1 MTPSNENAIGS
12 AVQPLTGVRVIDV
25 TQIMAGPYCSML
37 LGDMGADVI
46 KIEKPD
52 GGDDV
57 RRSGPP
63 FVSGVS
69 ATFLNISRNKRSVVI
84 DMKRPE
90 GAEIVRGMA
99 KDADIFVQNL
109 RPGRL
114 ESFGLGY
121 DEIRAVN
128 PAIVYATISGFGRT
142 GPYKD
147 KPGFDL
153 ITQGYS
159 GIMSVTGHPGQ
170 PPVKV
175 SVPITDLN
183 AGLFTAYGIL
193 AAYVNR
199 LKTGVGQ
206 HVDSS
211 LMEAGV
217 AYTMW
222 ESAIYF
228 TTGRSPGP
236 NGSAHQI
243 SAPYQALPVSDGYI
257 TVGGANQRNWQR
269 FCRAIDREDLIA
281 DPRFENN
288 AGRMAN
294 RPALE
299 EELGKTLTT
308 QPASHWLSVLEA
320 AGVPCGPINDMA
332 QVYADPQVI
341 ARDMVVEV
349 EHPAA
354 GTIRNVGIP
363 VKFSETP
370 GSIRRPPPRFAEHT
384 EEVLGEFGY
393 STDEIDWAQ
402 KTGHRQDVSG
412 RVIRPRRRRTWPL
425 TASERSSMPSA

>member
-1 MTPSNENAIGS
+1 
-12 AVQPLTGVRVIDV
+12 
-25 TQIMAGPYCSML
+25 MAGPFCTML

-63 FVSGVS
+63 FVAGES
-69 ATFLNISRNKRSVVI
+69 ATFLNIGRNKRSVVI
-84 DMKRPE
+84 DMKQTE
-90 GAEIVRGMA
+90 GTEIVRNMA
-99 KDADIFVQNL
+99 RDADILVQNL

-114 ESFGLGY
+114 EGFGLGY
-121 DEIRAVN
+121 EDVRAVN
-128 PAIVYATISGFGRT
+128 PAIVYATITGFGRT

-153 ITQGYS
+153 MAQGYS
-159 GIMSVTGHPGQ
+159 GIMGVTGHPGQ

-199 LKTGVGQ
+199 LKTGKGQ

-217 AYTMW
+217 AYTIW

-228 TTGRSPGP
+228 TSGRLPGP

-243 SAPYQALPVSDGYI
+243 SAPYQALPTSDGYI
-257 TVGGANQRNWQR
+257 TVGGANQRNWER
-269 FCRAIDREDLIA
+269 LCRAIGRAELIT
-281 DPRFENN
+281 DPRFEVN

-299 EELGKTLTT
+299 ATLGETLKT
-308 QPASHWLSVLEA
+308 QPMAHWLSILEA
-320 AGVPCGPINDMA
+320 AGVPCGPIYDIS

-349 EHPAA
+349 EHPTA

-370 GSIRRPPPRFAEHT
+370 GNIRRPPPRFGEHT
-384 EEVLGEFGY
+384 EEVLTEFGY
-393 STDEIDWAQ
+393 TTDEIDSLRDRGIV
-402 KTGHRQDVSG
+402 KTLQDV
-412 RVIRPRRRRTWPL
+412 
-425 TASERSSMPSA
+425 

>member
-1 MTPSNENAIGS
+1 M
-12 AVQPLTGVRVIDV
+12 QPLTGVRVIDV
-25 TQIMAGPYCSML
+25 TQIMAGPFCTML

-63 FVSGVS
+63 FVAGES
-69 ATFLNISRNKRSVVI
+69 ATFLNIGRNKRSVVI
-84 DMKRPE
+84 DMKQTE
-90 GAEIVRGMA
+90 GTEIVRNMA
-99 KDADIFVQNL
+99 READILVQNL

-114 ESFGLGY
+114 EGFGLGY
-121 DEIRAVN
+121 ENVRAVN
-128 PAIVYATISGFGRT
+128 PAIVYATITGFGRT

-153 ITQGYS
+153 MAQGYS
-159 GIMSVTGHPGQ
+159 GIMGVTGHPGQ

-199 LKTGVGQ
+199 LKTGKGQ

-217 AYTMW
+217 AYTIW

-228 TTGRSPGP
+228 TSGRLPGP

-243 SAPYQALPVSDGYI
+243 SAPYQALPTSDGYI
-257 TVGGANQRNWQR
+257 TVGGANQRNWER
-269 FCRAIDREDLIA
+269 LCRAIGRAELIT
-281 DPRFENN
+281 DPRFEVN

-299 EELGKTLTT
+299 ATLGETLKT
-308 QPASHWLSVLEA
+308 QPMAHWLSILEA
-320 AGVPCGPINDMA
+320 AGVPCGPIYDIS

-349 EHPAA
+349 EHPTA

-370 GSIRRPPPRFAEHT
+370 GNIRRPPPRFGEHT
-384 EEVLGEFGY
+384 EEVLTEFGY
-393 STDEIDWAQ
+393 TTGEIDSLRDRGIV
-402 KTGHRQDVSG
+402 KTLQDV
-412 RVIRPRRRRTWPL
+412 
-425 TASERSSMPSA
+425 

>member
-1 MTPSNENAIGS
+1 
-12 AVQPLTGVRVIDV
+12 
-25 TQIMAGPYCSML
+25 MAGPFCTML

-63 FVSGVS
+63 FVAGES
-69 ATFLNISRNKRSVVI
+69 ATFLNIGRNKRSVVI
-84 DMKRPE
+84 DMKQTE
-90 GAEIVRGMA
+90 GTEIVRNMA
-99 KDADIFVQNL
+99 RDADILVQNL

-114 ESFGLGY
+114 EGFGLGY
-121 DEIRAVN
+121 ENVRAVN
-128 PAIVYATISGFGRT
+128 PAIVYATITGFGRT

-153 ITQGYS
+153 MAQGYS
-159 GIMSVTGHPGQ
+159 GIMGVTGHPGQ

-199 LKTGVGQ
+199 LKTGKGQ

-217 AYTMW
+217 AYTLW

-228 TTGRSPGP
+228 TSGRLPGP

-243 SAPYQALPVSDGYI
+243 SAPYQALPTSDGYI
-257 TVGGANQRNWQR
+257 TVGGANQRNWER
-269 FCRAIDREDLIA
+269 LCRAIGRAELIT
-281 DPRFENN
+281 DPRFEVN

-299 EELGKTLTT
+299 ATLSETLKT
-308 QPASHWLSVLEA
+308 QPMAHWLSVLEA
-320 AGVPCGPINDMA
+320 VGVPCGPINDIA

-349 EHPAA
+349 EHPTA

-370 GSIRRPPPRFAEHT
+370 GNIRRPPPRFGEHT
-384 EEVLGEFGY
+384 EEVLTEFGY
-393 STDEIDWAQ
+393 TTDEIDSLRDRGIV
-402 KTGHRQDVSG
+402 KTLQDV
-412 RVIRPRRRRTWPL
+412 
-425 TASERSSMPSA
+425 

>member
-1 MTPSNENAIGS
+1 
-12 AVQPLTGVRVIDV
+12 
-25 TQIMAGPYCSML
+25 MAGPFCTML

-63 FVSGVS
+63 FVAGES
-69 ATFLNISRNKRSVVI
+69 ATFLNIGRNKRSVVI

-90 GAEIVRGMA
+90 GTEIVRNMA
-99 KDADIFVQNL
+99 RDAEILVQNL

-121 DEIRAVN
+121 EDVRAVN
-128 PAIVYATISGFGRT
+128 PAIVYATITGFGRT

-153 ITQGYS
+153 MAQGYS
-159 GIMSVTGHPGQ
+159 GIMGVTGHPGQ

-199 LKTGVGQ
+199 LKTGKGQ

-217 AYTMW
+217 AYTIW

-228 TTGRSPGP
+228 TSGRLPGP

-243 SAPYQALPVSDGYI
+243 SAPYQALPTSDGYI
-257 TVGGANQRNWQR
+257 TVGGANQRNWER
-269 FCRAIDREDLIA
+269 LCRAIGRAELIT
-281 DPRFENN
+281 DPRFEVN

-299 EELGKTLTT
+299 STLGETLKT
-308 QPASHWLSVLEA
+308 QPMAHWLSILEA
-320 AGVPCGPINDMA
+320 AGVPCGPIYDIS

-349 EHPAA
+349 EHPTA

-370 GSIRRPPPRFAEHT
+370 GNIRRPPPRFGEHT
-384 EEVLGEFGY
+384 EEVLTEFGY
-393 STDEIDWAQ
+393 TTDEIDSLRDRGIV
-402 KTGHRQDVSG
+402 KTLQDV
-412 RVIRPRRRRTWPL
+412 
-425 TASERSSMPSA
+425 

>member
-1 MTPSNENAIGS
+1 M
-12 AVQPLTGVRVIDV
+12 QPLTGVRVIDV
-25 TQIMAGPYCSML
+25 TQIMAGPFCTML

-63 FVSGVS
+63 FVAGES
-69 ATFLNISRNKRSVVI
+69 ATFLNIGRNKRSVVI
-84 DMKRPE
+84 DMKQTE
-90 GAEIVRGMA
+90 GTEIVRNMA
-99 KDADIFVQNL
+99 RDADILVQNL

-114 ESFGLGY
+114 EGFGLGY
-121 DEIRAVN
+121 EDVRAVN
-128 PAIVYATISGFGRT
+128 PAIVYATITGFGRT

-153 ITQGYS
+153 MAQGYS
-159 GIMSVTGHPGQ
+159 GIMGVTGHPGQ

-199 LKTGVGQ
+199 LKTGKGQ

-217 AYTMW
+217 AYTIW

-228 TTGRSPGP
+228 TSGRLPGP

-243 SAPYQALPVSDGYI
+243 SAPYQALPTSDGYI
-257 TVGGANQRNWQR
+257 TVGGANQRNWER
-269 FCRAIDREDLIA
+269 LCRAIGRAELIS
-281 DPRFENN
+281 DPRFEVN

-299 EELGKTLTT
+299 ATLGETLKT
-308 QPASHWLSVLEA
+308 QPMAHWLSILEA
-320 AGVPCGPINDMA
+320 AGVPCGPIYDIS

-349 EHPAA
+349 EHPTA

-370 GSIRRPPPRFAEHT
+370 GNIRRPPPRFGEHT
-384 EEVLGEFGY
+384 EEVLTEFGY
-393 STDEIDWAQ
+393 TTGEIDSLRDRGIV
-402 KTGHRQDVSG
+402 KTLQDV
-412 RVIRPRRRRTWPL
+412 
-425 TASERSSMPSA
+425 

>member
-1 MTPSNENAIGS
+1 M
-12 AVQPLTGVRVIDV
+12 QPLTGVQVIDV
-25 TQIMAGPYCSML
+25 TQIMAGPFCTML

-63 FVSGVS
+63 FVAGES
-69 ATFLNISRNKRSVVI
+69 ATFLNIGRNKRSVVI

-90 GAEIVRGMA
+90 GTEIVRNMA
-99 KDADIFVQNL
+99 RDADILVQNL

-114 ESFGLGY
+114 EGFGLGY
-121 DEIRAVN
+121 ENVRAVN
-128 PAIVYATISGFGRT
+128 PAIVYATITGFGRT

-153 ITQGYS
+153 MAQGYS
-159 GIMSVTGHPGQ
+159 GIMGVTGHPGQ

-199 LKTGVGQ
+199 LKTGKGQ

-217 AYTMW
+217 AYTIW

-228 TTGRSPGP
+228 TSGRLPGP

-243 SAPYQALPVSDGYI
+243 SAPYQALPTSDGYI
-257 TVGGANQRNWQR
+257 TVGGANQRNWER
-269 FCRAIDREDLIA
+269 LCRAIGRAELIT
-281 DPRFENN
+281 DPRFEVN

-299 EELGKTLTT
+299 ATLGETLKT
-308 QPASHWLSVLEA
+308 QPMAHWLSILEA
-320 AGVPCGPINDMA
+320 AGVPCGPIYDIS

-349 EHPAA
+349 EHPTA

-370 GSIRRPPPRFAEHT
+370 GNIRRPPPRFGEHT
-384 EEVLGEFGY
+384 EEVLTEFGY
-393 STDEIDWAQ
+393 TTGEIDSLRDRGIV
-402 KTGHRQDVSG
+402 KTLQDV
-412 RVIRPRRRRTWPL
+412 
-425 TASERSSMPSA
+425 

>member
-1 MTPSNENAIGS
+1 
-12 AVQPLTGVRVIDV
+12 
-25 TQIMAGPYCSML
+25 MAGPFCTML

-63 FVSGVS
+63 FVAGES
-69 ATFLNISRNKRSVVI
+69 ATFLNIGRNKRSVVI
-84 DMKRPE
+84 DMKQTE
-90 GAEIVRGMA
+90 GTEIVRNMA
-99 KDADIFVQNL
+99 READILVQNL

-114 ESFGLGY
+114 EGFGLGY
-121 DEIRAVN
+121 EDVRAVN
-128 PAIVYATISGFGRT
+128 PAIVYATITGFGRT

-153 ITQGYS
+153 MAQGYS
-159 GIMSVTGHPGQ
+159 GIMGVTGHPGQ

-199 LKTGVGQ
+199 LKTGKGQ

-217 AYTMW
+217 AYTLW

-228 TTGRSPGP
+228 TSGRLPGP

-243 SAPYQALPVSDGYI
+243 SAPYQALPTSDGYI
-257 TVGGANQRNWQR
+257 TVGGANQRNWER
-269 FCRAIDREDLIA
+269 LCRAIGRAELIT
-281 DPRFENN
+281 DPRFEAN

-299 EELGKTLTT
+299 ATLSETLKT
-308 QPASHWLSVLEA
+308 QPMAHWLSVLEA
-320 AGVPCGPINDMA
+320 AGVPCGPIYDIS
-332 QVYADPQVI
+332 QVYADPQVV

-349 EHPAA
+349 EHPTA

-370 GSIRRPPPRFAEHT
+370 GNIRRPPPLFGEHT
-384 EEVLGEFGY
+384 AEVLAEFGY
-393 STDEIDWAQ
+393 TTGEIDTLRDRGIV
-402 KTGHRQDVSG
+402 KTLQDV
-412 RVIRPRRRRTWPL
+412 
-425 TASERSSMPSA
+425 

>member
-1 MTPSNENAIGS
+1 
-12 AVQPLTGVRVIDV
+12 
-25 TQIMAGPYCSML
+25 MAGPFCTML

-63 FVSGVS
+63 FVAGES
-69 ATFLNISRNKRSVVI
+69 ATFLNIGRNKRSVVI

-90 GAEIVRGMA
+90 GTEIVRNMA
-99 KDADIFVQNL
+99 RDAEILVQNL

-114 ESFGLGY
+114 EGFGLGY
-121 DEIRAVN
+121 EDVRAVN
-128 PAIVYATISGFGRT
+128 PAIVYATITGFGRT

-153 ITQGYS
+153 MAQGYS
-159 GIMSVTGHPGQ
+159 GIMGVTGHPGQ

-199 LKTGVGQ
+199 LKTGKGQ

-217 AYTMW
+217 AYTIW

-228 TTGRSPGP
+228 TSGRLPGP

-243 SAPYQALPVSDGYI
+243 SAPYQALPTSDGYI
-257 TVGGANQRNWQR
+257 TVGGANQRNWER
-269 FCRAIDREDLIA
+269 LCRAIGRAELIT
-281 DPRFENN
+281 DPRFEVN

-299 EELGKTLTT
+299 STLGETLKT
-308 QPASHWLSVLEA
+308 QPMAHWLSILEA
-320 AGVPCGPINDMA
+320 AGVPCGPIYDIA

-349 EHPAA
+349 EHPTA

-370 GSIRRPPPRFAEHT
+370 GNIRRPPPRFGEHT
-384 EEVLGEFGY
+384 EEVLAEFGY
-393 STDEIDWAQ
+393 TTGEIDTLRDRGIV
-402 KTGHRQDVSG
+402 KTLQDV
-412 RVIRPRRRRTWPL
+412 
-425 TASERSSMPSA
+425 

>member
-1 MTPSNENAIGS
+1 
-12 AVQPLTGVRVIDV
+12 
-25 TQIMAGPYCSML
+25 MAGPFCTML

-63 FVSGVS
+63 FVAGES
-69 ATFLNISRNKRSVVI
+69 ATFLNIGRNKRSVVI
-84 DMKRPE
+84 DMKQTE
-90 GAEIVRGMA
+90 GTEIVRNMA
-99 KDADIFVQNL
+99 RDADILVQNL

-114 ESFGLGY
+114 EGFGLGY
-121 DEIRAVN
+121 EDVRAVN
-128 PAIVYATISGFGRT
+128 PAIVYATITGFGRT

-153 ITQGYS
+153 MAQGYS
-159 GIMSVTGHPGQ
+159 GIMGVTGHPGQ

-199 LKTGVGQ
+199 LKTGKGQ

-217 AYTMW
+217 AYTIW

-228 TTGRSPGP
+228 TSGRLPGP

-243 SAPYQALPVSDGYI
+243 SAPYQALPTSDGYI
-257 TVGGANQRNWQR
+257 TVGGANQRNWER
-269 FCRAIDREDLIA
+269 LCRAIGRAELIT
-281 DPRFENN
+281 DPRFEVN

-299 EELGKTLTT
+299 ATLGETLKT
-308 QPASHWLSVLEA
+308 QPMAHWLSILEA
-320 AGVPCGPINDMA
+320 AGVPCGPIYDIS

-349 EHPAA
+349 EHPTA

-370 GSIRRPPPRFAEHT
+370 GNIRRPPPLFGEHT
-384 EEVLGEFGY
+384 AEVLAEFGY
-393 STDEIDWAQ
+393 TTGEIDTLRDRGIV
-402 KTGHRQDVSG
+402 KTLQDV
-412 RVIRPRRRRTWPL
+412 
-425 TASERSSMPSA
+425 

>member
-1 MTPSNENAIGS
+1 
-12 AVQPLTGVRVIDV
+12 
-25 TQIMAGPYCSML
+25 MAGPYCAML

-63 FVSGVS
+63 FIAGDS
-69 ATFLNISRNKRSVVI
+69 AAFLNISRNKRSVVI
-84 DMKRPE
+84 DLKTAE
-90 GAEIVRGMA
+90 GAAIVKGMA
-99 KDADIFVQNL
+99 KDSDVFLQNL

-114 ESFGLGY
+114 DNFGLGY
-121 DEIRAVN
+121 DELAAIN
-128 PAIVYATISGFGRT
+128 PALVYATITGYGRT

-153 ITQGYS
+153 MAQGLG
-159 GIMSVTGHPGQ
+159 GIMGVTGHPGQ

-183 AGLFTAYGIL
+183 AGLFTAFGIL
-193 AAYVNR
+193 AAYINR
-199 LKTGVGQ
+199 LKTGQGQ

-228 TTGRSPGP
+228 ATGVPPGP

-243 SAPYQALPVSDGYI
+243 SAPYQAFPTSDGYI
-257 TVGGANQRNWQR
+257 TIGGANQRNWER
-269 FCRAIDREDLIA
+269 LCHAIGRAELID
-281 DPRFENN
+281 DPRFTANTE
-288 AGRMAN
+288 RMVN

-299 EELGKTLTT
+299 ETLSETFKTQT
-308 QPASHWLSVLEA
+308 AEHWLKILDQ
-320 AGVPCGPINDMA
+320 AGLPCGPINDMA

-341 ARDMVVEV
+341 ARDMVVEID
-349 EHPAA
+349 HPAA
-354 GTIRNVGIP
+354 GTIQNVGIP
-363 VKFSETP
+363 IKFSETP
-370 GSIRRPPPRFAEHT
+370 GSIRRPPPRLGEHT
-384 EEVLGEFGY
+384 DEVLAEFGY
-393 STDEIDWAQ
+393 TTDEIAGL
-402 KTGHRQDVSG
+402 K
-412 RVIRPRRRRTWPL
+412 
-425 TASERSSMPSA
+425 ERGIVKSLGDA

>member
-1 MTPSNENAIGS
+1 
-12 AVQPLTGVRVIDV
+12 
-25 TQIMAGPYCSML
+25 MAGPFCTML

-63 FVSGVS
+63 FVAGES
-69 ATFLNISRNKRSVVI
+69 ATFLNIGRNKRSVVI
-84 DMKRPE
+84 DMKQTE
-90 GAEIVRGMA
+90 GTEIVRNMA
-99 KDADIFVQNL
+99 RDADILVQNL

-114 ESFGLGY
+114 EGFGLGY
-121 DEIRAVN
+121 ENVRAVN
-128 PAIVYATISGFGRT
+128 PAIVYATITGFGRT

-153 ITQGYS
+153 MAQGYS
-159 GIMSVTGHPGQ
+159 GIMGVTGHPGQ

-199 LKTGVGQ
+199 LKTGKGQ

-217 AYTMW
+217 AYTLW

-228 TTGRSPGP
+228 TSGRLPGP

-243 SAPYQALPVSDGYI
+243 SAPYQALPTSDGYI
-257 TVGGANQRNWQR
+257 TVGGANQRNWER
-269 FCRAIDREDLIA
+269 LCRAIGRAELIS
-281 DPRFENN
+281 DPRFEVN

-299 EELGKTLTT
+299 ATLGETLKT
-308 QPASHWLSVLEA
+308 QPMAHWLSILEA
-320 AGVPCGPINDMA
+320 AGVPCGPINDIS
-332 QVYADPQVI
+332 QVYADPQVV

-349 EHPAA
+349 EHPTA

-370 GSIRRPPPRFAEHT
+370 GNIRRPPPLFGEHT
-384 EEVLGEFGY
+384 AEVLAEFGY
-393 STDEIDWAQ
+393 TTGEIDTLRDRGIV
-402 KTGHRQDVSG
+402 KTLQDV
-412 RVIRPRRRRTWPL
+412 
-425 TASERSSMPSA
+425 

>member
-1 MTPSNENAIGS
+1 
-12 AVQPLTGVRVIDV
+12 
-25 TQIMAGPYCSML
+25 MAGPFCTML

-63 FVSGVS
+63 FVAGES
-69 ATFLNISRNKRSVVI
+69 ATFLNIGRNKRSVVI
-84 DMKRPE
+84 DMKQTE
-90 GAEIVRGMA
+90 GTEIVRNMA
-99 KDADIFVQNL
+99 RDADILVQNL

-114 ESFGLGY
+114 EGFGLGY
-121 DEIRAVN
+121 ENVRAVN
-128 PAIVYATISGFGRT
+128 PAIVYATITGFGRT

-153 ITQGYS
+153 MAQGYS
-159 GIMSVTGHPGQ
+159 GIMGVTGHPGQ

-199 LKTGVGQ
+199 LKTGKGQ

-217 AYTMW
+217 AYTLW

-228 TTGRSPGP
+228 TSGRLPGP

-243 SAPYQALPVSDGYI
+243 SAPYQALPTSDGYI
-257 TVGGANQRNWQR
+257 TVGGANQRNWER
-269 FCRAIDREDLIA
+269 LCRAIGRAELIT
-281 DPRFENN
+281 DPRFEVN

-299 EELGKTLTT
+299 ATLSETLKT
-308 QPASHWLSVLEA
+308 QPMAHWLSVLEA
-320 AGVPCGPINDMA
+320 VGVPCGPINDIA

-349 EHPAA
+349 EHPTA

-370 GSIRRPPPRFAEHT
+370 GNIRRPPPRFGEHT
-384 EEVLGEFGY
+384 EEVLTEFGY
-393 STDEIDWAQ
+393 TTDEIDTLRDRGIV
-402 KTGHRQDVSG
+402 KTLQDV
-412 RVIRPRRRRTWPL
+412 
-425 TASERSSMPSA
+425 

>member
-1 MTPSNENAIGS
+1 M
-12 AVQPLTGVRVIDV
+12 QPLSGVRLIDV
-25 TQIMAGPYCSML
+25 TQIMAGPFCTML

-63 FVSGVS
+63 FVAGES
-69 ATFLNISRNKRSVVI
+69 ATFLNIGRNKRSVVI

-90 GAEIVRGMA
+90 GAEIVRKMA
-99 KDADIFVQNL
+99 RDAEIFVQNL

-114 ESFGLGY
+114 EGFGLGY
-121 DEIRAVN
+121 DDVREVN
-128 PAIVYATISGFGRT
+128 PAIVYATITGYGRT
-142 GPYKD
+142 GPLKD

-153 ITQGYS
+153 MAQGHS

-228 TTGRSPGP
+228 TSGRIPEP

-243 SAPYQALPVSDGYI
+243 SAPYQALPTADGYI
-257 TVGGANQRNWQR
+257 TVGGANQRNWENI
-269 FCRAIDREDLIA
+269 CRTLGREELIS
-281 DPRFENN
+281 DPRFVNN

-299 EELGKTLTT
+299 ETLGETLKT
-308 QPASHWLSVLEA
+308 QPTAHWLSVLEKS
-320 AGVPCGPINDMA
+320 GVPSGPINDIA

-349 EHPAA
+349 EHPTA
-354 GTIRNVGIP
+354 GAIRNVGIP

-393 STDEIDWAQ
+393 STAEIDALRDRGIV
-402 KTGHRQDVSG
+402 KTLKDV
-412 RVIRPRRRRTWPL
+412 
-425 TASERSSMPSA
+425 

>member
-1 MTPSNENAIGS
+1 M
-12 AVQPLTGVRVIDV
+12 QPLSGTRVIDV
-25 TQIMAGPYCSML
+25 TQIMAGPFCTML

-63 FVSGVS
+63 FIAGHS
-69 ATFLNISRNKRSVVI
+69 AAFLNISRNKRSVVI
-84 DMKRPE
+84 DMKTAE
-90 GAEIVRGMA
+90 GVNIVKRMV
-99 KDADIFVQNL
+99 KDADVFVQNL
-109 RPGRL
+109 RPGRI
-114 ESFGLGY
+114 EGFGLGY
-121 DEIRAVN
+121 DDLSKVN
-128 PAIVYATISGFGRT
+128 PALIYATISGYGRT

-153 ITQGYS
+153 MAQGIG

-183 AGLFTAYGIL
+183 AGLFTAFGIL

-228 TTGRSPGP
+228 ATGTSPGP

-243 SAPYQALPVSDGYI
+243 SAPYQAFPTSDGYL
-257 TVGGANQRNWQR
+257 TVGGPNQRNWR
-269 FCRAIDREDLIA
+269 RICHAIDRLDLLE
-281 DPRFENN
+281 DPRFTTNTE
-288 AGRMAN
+288 RMEN

-299 EELGKTLTT
+299 ETLSETFKSQKTV
-308 QPASHWLSVLEA
+308 HWLKVLDD
-320 AGVPCGPINDMA
+320 AGVACGPINDMA

-341 ARDMVVEV
+341 ARDMMVEF
-349 EHPAA
+349 EHPTA
-354 GTIRNVGIP
+354 GKIRNVGIP
-363 VKFSETP
+363 VKFSQTP
-370 GSIRRPPPRFAEHT
+370 GSIRRPPPRLGEHT
-384 EEVLGEFGY
+384 DEVLAEFGY
-393 STDEIDWAQ
+393 TEA
-402 KTGHRQDVSG
+402 DVVG
-412 RVIRPRRRRTWPL
+412 L
-425 TASERSSMPSA
+425 KERGIVRSLGEA

>member
-1 MTPSNENAIGS
+1 M
-12 AVQPLTGVRVIDV
+12 QPLSGVRLIDV
-25 TQIMAGPYCSML
+25 TQIMAGPFCTML

-63 FVSGVS
+63 FVAGES
-69 ATFLNISRNKRSVVI
+69 ATFLNIGRNKRSVVI

-90 GAEIVRGMA
+90 GAEIVRSMT
-99 KDADIFVQNL
+99 KDAEIFVQNL

-114 ESFGLGY
+114 EGFGLGY
-121 DEIRAVN
+121 DEVRKVN
-128 PAIVYATISGFGRT
+128 PAIVYASITGYGRT
-142 GPYKD
+142 GPLKD

-153 ITQGYS
+153 MAQGHS

-199 LKTGVGQ
+199 LKTGEGQ

-243 SAPYQALPVSDGYI
+243 SAPYQALPTGDGYI
-257 TVGGANQRNWQR
+257 TVGGANQRNWENI
-269 FCRAIDREDLIA
+269 CRAIGREELIS
-281 DPRFENN
+281 DPRFLNN

-299 EELGKTLTT
+299 ATLGDTLQTKPT
-308 QPASHWLSVLEA
+308 AYWLTVLGE
-320 AGVPCGPINDMA
+320 AGVPSGPINDMA

-349 EHPAA
+349 EHPTA

-363 VKFSETP
+363 VKLSETP
-370 GSIRRPPPRFAEHT
+370 GNIRRPPPRFGEHT
-384 EEVLGEFGY
+384 EQVLGEFGY
-393 STDEIDWAQ
+393 STTEIDGLRDRGIV
-402 KTGHRQDVSG
+402 KTLQDV
-412 RVIRPRRRRTWPL
+412 
-425 TASERSSMPSA
+425 

>member
-1 MTPSNENAIGS
+1 M
-12 AVQPLTGVRVIDV
+12 QPLTGVRVIDV
-25 TQIMAGPYCSML
+25 TQIMAGPFCTML

-63 FVSGVS
+63 FVAGES
-69 ATFLNISRNKRSVVI
+69 ATFLNIGRNKRSVVV
-84 DMKRPE
+84 DMKQPE
-90 GAEIVRGMA
+90 GTEIIRKMA
-99 KDADIFVQNL
+99 RDADIFVQNL

-121 DEIRAVN
+121 DDVRAVN
-128 PAIVYATISGFGRT
+128 PAIVYATITGFGRT

-153 ITQGYS
+153 MAQGLS

-199 LKTGVGQ
+199 LKTGRGQ

-222 ESAIYF
+222 ESAIF
-228 TTGRSPGP
+228 FATGRSPGP

-257 TVGGANQRNWQR
+257 TVGGANQRNWER
-269 FCRAIDREDLIA
+269 FCRAIGREELIA
-281 DPRFENN
+281 DPRF
-288 AGRMAN
+288 
-294 RPALE
+294 L
-299 EELGKTLTT
+299 KTT
-308 QPASHWLSVLEA
+308 QNGWRIGLLSKQTLGETLMTQPMAHWLSILEA
-320 AGVPCGPINDMA
+320 MQVSRVGRSMTWRRCTPIPRLSRVTWSSRSSTRRRA
-332 QVYADPQVI
+332 P
-341 ARDMVVEV
+341 
-349 EHPAA
+349 
-354 GTIRNVGIP
+354 
-363 VKFSETP
+363 SET
-370 GSIRRPPPRFAEHT
+370 
-384 EEVLGEFGY
+384 
-393 STDEIDWAQ
+393 
-402 KTGHRQDVSG
+402 
-412 RVIRPRRRRTWPL
+412 
-425 TASERSSMPSA
+425 SAFR

>member
-1 MTPSNENAIGS
+1 
-12 AVQPLTGVRVIDV
+12 
-25 TQIMAGPYCSML
+25 MAGPFCTML

-63 FVSGVS
+63 FVAGES
-69 ATFLNISRNKRSVVI
+69 ATFLNIGRNKRSVVI
-84 DMKRPE
+84 DMKQTE
-90 GAEIVRGMA
+90 GTEIVRNMA
-99 KDADIFVQNL
+99 RDADILVQNL

-114 ESFGLGY
+114 EGFGLGY
-121 DEIRAVN
+121 EDVRAVN
-128 PAIVYATISGFGRT
+128 PAIVYATITGFGRT

-153 ITQGYS
+153 MAQGYS
-159 GIMSVTGHPGQ
+159 GIMGVTGHPGQ

-199 LKTGVGQ
+199 LKTGKGQ

-217 AYTMW
+217 AYTLW

-228 TTGRSPGP
+228 TSGRLPGP

-243 SAPYQALPVSDGYI
+243 SAPYQALPTSDGYI
-257 TVGGANQRNWQR
+257 TVGGANQRNWER
-269 FCRAIDREDLIA
+269 LCRAIGRAELIT
-281 DPRFENN
+281 DPRFEVN

-299 EELGKTLTT
+299 STLGETLKT
-308 QPASHWLSVLEA
+308 QPMAHWLSILEA
-320 AGVPCGPINDMA
+320 AGVPCGPIYDIS

-349 EHPAA
+349 EHPTA

-370 GSIRRPPPRFAEHT
+370 GNIRRPPPLFAEHT
-384 EEVLGEFGY
+384 AEVLAEFGY
-393 STDEIDWAQ
+393 TTGEIDSFRDRGIV
-402 KTGHRQDVSG
+402 KTLQDV
-412 RVIRPRRRRTWPL
+412 
-425 TASERSSMPSA
+425 

>member
-1 MTPSNENAIGS
+1 
-12 AVQPLTGVRVIDV
+12 
-25 TQIMAGPYCSML
+25 MAG
-37 LGDMGADVI
+37 
-46 KIEKPD
+46 E
-52 GGDDV
+52 
-57 RRSGPP
+57 
-63 FVSGVS
+63 S
-69 ATFLNISRNKRSVVI
+69 ATFLNIGRNKRSVVI
-84 DMKRPE
+84 DMKQTE
-90 GAEIVRGMA
+90 GTEIVRNMA
-99 KDADIFVQNL
+99 RDADILVQNL

-114 ESFGLGY
+114 EGFGLGY
-121 DEIRAVN
+121 EDVRAVN
-128 PAIVYATISGFGRT
+128 PAIVYATITGFGRT

-153 ITQGYS
+153 MAQGYS
-159 GIMSVTGHPGQ
+159 GIMGVTGHPGQ

-199 LKTGVGQ
+199 LKTGKGQ

-217 AYTMW
+217 AYTLW

-228 TTGRSPGP
+228 TSGRLPGP

-243 SAPYQALPVSDGYI
+243 SAPYQALPTSDGYI
-257 TVGGANQRNWQR
+257 TVGGANQRNWER
-269 FCRAIDREDLIA
+269 LCRAIGRAELIT
-281 DPRFENN
+281 DPRFEVN

-299 EELGKTLTT
+299 ATLGETLKT
-308 QPASHWLSVLEA
+308 QPMAHWLSVLEA
-320 AGVPCGPINDMA
+320 VGVPCGPIYDIS

-349 EHPAA
+349 EHPTA

-370 GSIRRPPPRFAEHT
+370 GNIRRPPPRFGEHT
-384 EEVLGEFGY
+384 EEVLTEFGY
-393 STDEIDWAQ
+393 TTDEIDSLRDRGIV
-402 KTGHRQDVSG
+402 KTLQDV
-412 RVIRPRRRRTWPL
+412 
-425 TASERSSMPSA
+425 

>member
-1 MTPSNENAIGS
+1 M
-12 AVQPLTGVRVIDV
+12 QPLTGVQVIDV
-25 TQIMAGPYCSML
+25 TQIMAGPFCTML

-63 FVSGVS
+63 FVAGES
-69 ATFLNISRNKRSVVI
+69 ATFLNIGRNKRSVVI

-90 GAEIVRGMA
+90 GTEIVRNMA
-99 KDADIFVQNL
+99 RDADILVQNL

-114 ESFGLGY
+114 EGFGLGY
-121 DEIRAVN
+121 ENVRAVN
-128 PAIVYATISGFGRT
+128 PAIVYATITGFGRT

-153 ITQGYS
+153 MAQGYS
-159 GIMSVTGHPGQ
+159 GIMGVTGHPGQ

-199 LKTGVGQ
+199 LKTGKGQ

-217 AYTMW
+217 AYTIW

-228 TTGRSPGP
+228 TSGRLPGP

-243 SAPYQALPVSDGYI
+243 SAPYQALPTSDGYI
-257 TVGGANQRNWQR
+257 TVGGANQRNWER
-269 FCRAIDREDLIA
+269 LCRAIGRAELIT
-281 DPRFENN
+281 DPRFEVN

-299 EELGKTLTT
+299 STLGETLKT
-308 QPASHWLSVLEA
+308 QPMAHWLSILEA
-320 AGVPCGPINDMA
+320 AGVPCGPIYDIS

-349 EHPAA
+349 EHPTA

-370 GSIRRPPPRFAEHT
+370 GNIRRPPPRFAEHT
-384 EEVLGEFGY
+384 AEVLAEFGY
-393 STDEIDWAQ
+393 TTGEIDTLRDRGIV
-402 KTGHRQDVSG
+402 KTLQDV
-412 RVIRPRRRRTWPL
+412 
-425 TASERSSMPSA
+425 

>member
-1 MTPSNENAIGS
+1 
-12 AVQPLTGVRVIDV
+12 
-25 TQIMAGPYCSML
+25 MAGPFCTML

-63 FVSGVS
+63 FVAGES
-69 ATFLNISRNKRSVVI
+69 ATFLNIGRNKRSVVI

-90 GAEIVRGMA
+90 GTEIVRNMA
-99 KDADIFVQNL
+99 RDADILVQNL

-114 ESFGLGY
+114 EGFGLGY
-121 DEIRAVN
+121 EDVRAVN
-128 PAIVYATISGFGRT
+128 PALVYATITGYGRT

-153 ITQGYS
+153 MAQGYS
-159 GIMSVTGHPGQ
+159 GIMGVTGHPGQ

-199 LKTGVGQ
+199 LKTGKGQ

-243 SAPYQALPVSDGYI
+243 SAPYQALPTGDGYI
-257 TVGGANQRNWQR
+257 TVGGANQRNWENL
-269 FCRAIDREDLIA
+269 CRAIGRADLIV
-281 DPRFENN
+281 DPRFLNN

-299 EELGKTLTT
+299 TTLGETLMT
-308 QPASHWLSVLEA
+308 QPMAHWLSVLEE

-349 EHPAA
+349 EHPTA

-370 GSIRRPPPRFAEHT
+370 GNIRRPPPRFGEHT
-384 EEVLGEFGY
+384 EEVLTEYGY
-393 STDEIDWAQ
+393 TTGEIDSLRDRGII
-402 KTGHRQDVSG
+402 KTLEDV
-412 RVIRPRRRRTWPL
+412 
-425 TASERSSMPSA
+425 